1 MPLHGGPTDRREGSS
16 PAAGNAV
23 SGGGNGVL
31 AGDSSRPGTIIS
43 SQRLRLNPN
52 KDHKP
57 DIYEDLQLEFS
68 PSIFSSLERY
78 MPPTMLSVPR
88 DDKVIFMRE
97 ILLKYLPPG
106 EQNRVC
112 FLFGQKFPFLINL
125 HRVFGS

>member
-1 MPLHGGPTDRREGSS
+1 MSLHGGPTDRREVAS

-31 AGDSSRPGTIIS
+31 AGDSGRPVTIVS

-57 DIYEDLQLEFS
+57 DIYEDLPLDFS

-78 MPPTMLSVPR
+78 LPPSMLSVPR
-88 DDKVIFMRE
+88 DDKVNFMRD

-112 FLFGQKFPFLINL
+112 FSFFFPREISHPLLMGIF
-125 HRVFGS
+125 